1 MIGKVLGNR
10 YEIVEKIG
18 GGGMALVYKAKCR
31 LLNRFVAVKI
41 LRPEFTND
49 EEFVSKFKRESQAA
63 ASLSHPNIV
72 NIYDVGNDEDDI
84 YYIVMEYIKGKT
96 LKQIIREKGAL
107 EPEAAIHIAK
117 QIALALEHAHS
128 NHIVHRDI
136 KPHNILITED
146 GRVKVTDFG
155 IARAVTSSTVTN
167 TGNVIGSVHYFSPEQ
182 ARGGYVDK
190 KSDIYSLGVV
200 LYEMITGQVPFD
212 GESPISIALKHIHE
226 SVPLPSHLNKD
237 IPKALEDIVLK
248 ALQKDQIKR
257 YSSAEEMMEDLN
269 HAAKYP
275 MDDFVV
281 IEDDDDDSPTQIIP
295 AIKEDFEPQSTKIL
309 KSVPK
314 KSVPNKPKASQ
325 KNNRRLVLAAI
336 AAAFVLAL
344 AFTAGLFYFGGLF
357 SGAEKEVPN
366 VVGKS
371 LEDAQSILTN
381 LGFKVEV
388 GKEEYSSEYEKGEVI
403 AQDPPAGTKR
413 KTGYTVVL
421 TISKGAKM
429 VEVPKLVNEN
439 IKDIDLLLEG
449 TSLEEGNVDYE
460 YSSLPVGIIIRQ
472 DPEPYKQ
479 VPAGTKINLVVS
491 QGEEIKLVVMPNL
504 VGKDIQDVKKEMEKL
519 GLKLNI
525 TYKEDSIAGKDTVIS
540 QDIRAGTEVETNRVV
555 NVVVSKGQENIGQ
568 PSEEDELPMN
578 SVSFSLYYDQAE
590 QEEFTLSIVKIQN
603 GITTEIYRKVHNK
616 SKSGRERIT
625 IKGRGKAKIAIYFDD
640 KHISTKNIDF
650 ETGRIYD

>member
-10 YEIVEKIG
+10 YEIVERIG

-72 NIYDVGNDEDDI
+72 NIYDVGNDENDI

-96 LKQIIREKGAL
+96 LKQIIREKGVL
-107 EPEAAIHIAK
+107 DPETAIHIAK

-190 KSDIYSLGVV
+190 KSDIYSLGIV
-200 LYEMITGQVPFD
+200 LYEMITGRVPFD

-226 SVPLPSHLNKD
+226 SVPLPSQFNKD

-257 YSSAEEMMEDLN
+257 YSSAAEMIEDLN
-269 HAAKYP
+269 RAAKYP

-281 IEDDDDDSPTQIIP
+281 IEDDDDSPTQIIP
-295 AIKEDFEPQSTKIL
+295 AIKEEPEPQPTKIL
-309 KSVPK
+309 KSVP
-314 KSVPNKPKASQ
+314 NKPKVSQ
-325 KNNRRLVLAAI
+325 KSNRRLILAAI

-371 LEDAQSILTN
+371 LEEAQSILTN

-388 GKEEYSSEYEKGEVI
+388 GQEEYSSEYEKGVVI
-403 AQDPPAGTKR
+403 GQEPSAGTKR

-421 TISKGAKM
+421 TISKGPRM

-449 TSLEEGNVDYE
+449 TSLVEGKVEYE
-460 YSSLPVGIIIRQ
+460 YSSLPVGIIIKQ
-472 DPEPYKQ
+472 DPAPYTK
-479 VPAGTKINLVVS
+479 VPEGTKINLVVS
-491 QGEEIKLVVMPNL
+491 QGEEVKLVVMPNL
-504 VGKDIQDVKKEMEKL
+504 LGKNIQDVKKEMEKL

-525 TYKEDSIAGKDTVIS
+525 TYKEDSTAEKDTVIS
-540 QDIRAGTEVETNRVV
+540 QDVRAGTEIETNRVV

-603 GITTEIYRKVHNK
+603 GISTEIYRQVHNK

-640 KHISTKNIDF
+640 KLISTKNIDF

>member
-10 YEIVEKIG
+10 YEIVERIG

-72 NIYDVGNDEDDI
+72 NIYDVGNDENDI

-96 LKQIIREKGAL
+96 LKQIIREKGVL
-107 EPEAAIHIAK
+107 DPETAIHIAK

-190 KSDIYSLGVV
+190 KSDIYSLGIV
-200 LYEMITGQVPFD
+200 LYEMITGRVPFD

-226 SVPLPSHLNKD
+226 SVPLPSQFNKD

-257 YSSAEEMMEDLN
+257 YSSAAEMIEDLN
-269 HAAKYP
+269 RAAKYP

-281 IEDDDDDSPTQIIP
+281 IEDDDDSPTQIIP
-295 AIKEDFEPQSTKIL
+295 AIKEEPEPQPTKIL
-309 KSVPK
+309 KSVP
-314 KSVPNKPKASQ
+314 NKPKVSQ
-325 KNNRRLVLAAI
+325 KSNRRLILAAI

-371 LEDAQSILTN
+371 LEEAQSILTN

-388 GKEEYSSEYEKGEVI
+388 GQEEYSSEYEKGVVI
-403 AQDPPAGTKR
+403 GQEPSAGTKR

-421 TISKGAKM
+421 TISKGPRM

-439 IKDIDLLLEG
+439 IKDIDLLLKG
-449 TSLEEGNVDYE
+449 TSLVEGKVEYE
-460 YSSLPVGIIIRQ
+460 YSSLPVGIIIKQ
-472 DPEPYKQ
+472 DPAPYTK
-479 VPAGTKINLVVS
+479 VPEGTKINLVVS
-491 QGEEIKLVVMPNL
+491 QGEEVKLVVMPNL
-504 VGKDIQDVKKEMEKL
+504 LGKNIQDVKKEMEKL

-525 TYKEDSIAGKDTVIS
+525 TYKEDSTAEKDTVIS
-540 QDIRAGTEVETNRVV
+540 QDVRAGTEIETNRVV

-603 GITTEIYRKVHNK
+603 GISTEIYRQVHNK

-640 KHISTKNIDF
+640 KLISTKNIDF